1 MRVVRWMKMLVAL
14 TGPLWLLVA
23 NDEAL
28 ARPSRRTADV
38 AYVAA
43 NAPDY
48 DAERHRLDVYA
59 PRRKAGASYPV
70 VVFIHGGNWNSGR
83 KEIYRFVGRRLAKQG
98 VVAVVINYRLAP
110 QVQVPAMAND
120 CARAVRWTKEHI
132 GEFGGDPGR
141 IYLMGHSAGGGLAAL
156 LATNDALF
164 AQLGLPQNPVRGVI
178 LNDPAGL
185 NMYAYLQ
192 KKQYP
197 DDSQYVVAFGTA
209 PAGWRQV
216 SPYYY
221 LTPKSPPFLVF
232 VGGETYGSIASSSE
246 EFRQRLTELGHQP
259 GFTVMKGKK
268 HVPMVLQLYWKNNMI
283 YRQLLP
289 FVGAKPQPE
298 HLGTAQG
305 QP

>member
-1 MRVVRWMKMLVAL
+1 MLMVAL
-14 TGPLWLLVA
+14 TAPLLLLVA
-23 NDEAL
+23 NEYAV
-28 ARPSRRTADV
+28 ARPSRRTADI

-43 NAPDY
+43 NAPDF

-59 PRRKAGASYPV
+59 PRRRAAAGHPV

-83 KEIYRFVGRRLAKQG
+83 KEIYRFIGRHLTKQG
-98 VVAVVINYRLAP
+98 VVAVVINYRLSP

-120 CARAVRWTKEHI
+120 CARAVLWTKEHI
-132 GEFGGDPGR
+132 KEFGGDPER

-156 LATNDALF
+156 LATNNALF
-164 AQLGLPQNPVRGVI
+164 AQLGLKENPVRGVI

-185 NMYAYLQ
+185 NMYSYLL

-197 DDSQYVVAFGTA
+197 DDSQYMVAFGNK
-209 PAGWRQV
+209 PEGWRQV

-221 LTPKSPPFLVF
+221 LTPKSPPFLIF

-246 EFRQRLTELGHQP
+246 DFRQRLTELGHRP
-259 GFTVMKGKK
+259 GFTVMEGKK
-268 HVPMVLQLYWKNNMI
+268 HVPMVLQLYWKNNLI

-298 HLGTAQG
+298 HLGSAQG